1 MPHKLEKIRAAGGV
15 RRRAPAQT
23 AFYSNARESNDRLK
37 KASTSPHR
45 GGSDTFRARLR
56 KVSTLSLSVVETAP
70 GRPAHDEGHIQPLAH
85 HLLIGADEV
94 ADLGGRG
101 LQLIYQ
107 DERPAVFGGELAAQL
122 HEPLLGA
129 FGRCRPPL

>member
-23 AFYSNARESNDRLK
+23 AFYSNAEGVERPLEEGVHFPLLQGRKRYLSR
-37 KASTSPHR
+37 TVEEGEHFIVER
-45 GGSDTFRARLR
+45 GRDSSRQAG
-56 KVSTLSLSVVETAP
+56 
-70 GRPAHDEGHIQPLAH
+70 HDEGHIQPLAH

-107 DERPAVFGGELAAQL
+107 DERPRGLW
-122 HEPLLGA
+122 
-129 FGRCRPPL
+129 R